1 MTITITHTRAEG
13 TLVEGTD
20 KGDGTGDILKDRSY
34 GRRGGSGFKWSRML
48 GCWYLPHSRDHRADT
63 YSINLLSTRLR
74 DKGFE
79 VTVTID
85 EEQRR
90 TFAEAEA
97 DREEKAEA
105 RAERFADYAGNAAS
119 RSASLSDSAH
129 RMGDAI
135 PFGQPI
141 LVGHHSE
148 GRDRR
153 YRERMDTTMRKS
165 FAESDR
171 ASHWAGRE
179 QAAASYKAFRNNP
192 PRTLRR
198 IAKLE
203 AQLRRVEKWQAGKSA
218 GGFYRDIENP
228 DTVAELAREHL
239 EVTEEIAH
247 WQDVIKKAE
256 AEGFKVWS
264 KPDFAKGDFV
274 RCRGRW
280 YEVMRVNAKSVS
292 VPHVFTG
299 QRLVT
304 AADMVRDLTTTL
316 PYDDLSGRRSAEEM
330 AQILADAAQ

>member
-13 TLVEGTD
+13 TLVEGTSR
-20 KGDGTGDILKDRSY
+20 GDGTGDILKERSY
-34 GRRGGSGFKWSRML
+34 GHRGGSGFKWSRML
-48 GCWYLPHSRDHRADT
+48 GCWYLPHSRDRKADT

-79 VTVTID
+79 VTVTVD

-90 TFAEAEA
+90 TFSEAEA
-97 DREEKAEA
+97 DREERAEG
-105 RAERFADYAGNAAS
+105 RAERYGTYADNAAS
-119 RSASLSDSAH
+119 RSASLSGSAH

-135 PFGQPI
+135 PPGQPI

-153 YRERMDTTMRKS
+153 YRERMDTKMRKS

-179 QAAASYKAFRNNP
+179 QAAASYKAFRNDP

-218 GGFYRDIENP
+218 GGYPRDVENP
-228 DTVAELAREHL
+228 AVVAELAREHQ

-247 WQDVIKKAE
+247 WRDVIKKAE
-256 AEGFKVWS
+256 ADGFKVWS
-264 KPDFAKGDFV
+264 KADFTKGDFV

-299 QRLVT
+299 QRLIT

-316 PYDDLSGRRSAEEM
+316 PYDDVSGRRSAQEM
-330 AQILADAAQ
+330 ADLLANASQ

>member
-1 MTITITHTRAEG
+1 MSITIIHTRAEG
-13 TLVEGTD
+13 TLVEGTG
-20 KGDGTGDILKDRSY
+20 KGDGTDAALS
-34 GRRGGSGFKWSRML
+34 RRKGGLGFKWSGML
-48 GCWYLPHSRDHRADT
+48 GCWYLPRSRDHRADT
-63 YSINLLSTRLR
+63 YTINQLAQRLR
-74 DKGFE
+74 DMGFE

-153 YRERMDTTMRKS
+153 YRERMDNKMRKS

-179 QAAASYKAFRNNP
+179 QAAASYKAFRNDP

-198 IAKLE
+198 IDKLE

-218 GGFYRDIENP
+218 GGDTVNIENP
-228 DTVAELAREHL
+228 DVVAELAREHQEL
-239 EVTEEIAH
+239 TEEIAH
-247 WQDVIKKAE
+247 WKDVIKKAE

-264 KPDFAKGDFV
+264 KADFAKGDFV

-304 AADMVRDLTTTL
+304 AADMERNLTTTL
-316 PYDDLSGRRSAEEM
+316 PYDEVTGRRSAEEL
-330 AQILADAAQ
+330 AQILADPAQ